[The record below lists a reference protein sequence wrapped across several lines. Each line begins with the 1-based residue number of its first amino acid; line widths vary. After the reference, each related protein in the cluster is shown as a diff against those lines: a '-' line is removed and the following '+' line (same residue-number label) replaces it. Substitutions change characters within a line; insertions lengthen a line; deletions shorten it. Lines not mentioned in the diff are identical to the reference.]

1 MIISDFLFV
10 NLVNILKGNL
20 IMIFKVFQ
28 VFILFL
34 CRINVYDILYV
45 CKKKNY
51 FNFSFVLVRVYND
64 YIVLIYYVIN
74 DVNCFY

>member
-1 MIISDFLFV
+1 MTISDSLLA
-10 NLVNILKGNL
+10 NLVNIPKGNP

-34 CRINVYDILYV
+34 CKINVYDILYV

-51 FNFSFVLVRVYND
+51 FNFSFASARVHND
-64 YIVLIYYVIN
+64 YTFPTYYVIN